1 MSSLSSLEDL
11 AALPSA
17 RRVFID
23 ANIFIY
29 HFTQTPLSAACTAF
43 LSRVEVG
50 DIQGTTSVVVLAE
63 VAHRLMVLEAITS
76 FGFPS
81 RTAVKQL
88 KEHPALVKQLTHYK
102 VASEKIPA
110 FNVTVKSITVGHLRL
125 AQSLSAT
132 HGLLTNDSLTAA
144 VMQTDALV
152 DLASNDPD
160 LSAVPG
166 LTIWQPRPQTISR
179 KPVEET

>member
-1 MSSLSSLEDL
+1 MSSLSSLENL
-11 AALPSA
+11 AAVPSG
-17 RRVFID
+17 RGVFID

-29 HFTQTPLSAACTAF
+29 HFAQAPLSAPCTPF
-43 LSRVEVG
+43 LRRVEVG
-50 DIQGTTSVVVLAE
+50 NIQGVTSVVVLAE
-63 VAHRLMVLEAITS
+63 VTHRIMVPEAIAS

-88 KEHPALVKQLTHYK
+88 KEHPALVKQLGHYK

-110 FNVTVKSITVGHLRL
+110 FNVTVEPITAAHFRL

-132 HGLLTNDSLTAA
+132 HGLLTNDSLIAA
-144 VMQTDALV
+144 VMQTLALV
-152 DLASNDPD
+152 DLASNDPN

>member
-11 AALPSA
+11 AALPSG

-29 HFTQTPLSAACTAF
+29 HFAQTPLSAPCTAF
-43 LSRVEVG
+43 LRRVEIG

-63 VAHRLMVLEAITS
+63 VAHRLMVLEAIAA

-102 VASEKIPA
+102 VATEK
-110 FNVTVKSITVGHLRL
+110 
-125 AQSLSAT
+125 
-132 HGLLTNDSLTAA
+132 
-144 VMQTDALV
+144 
-152 DLASNDPD
+152 
-160 LSAVPG
+160 
-166 LTIWQPRPQTISR
+166 
-179 KPVEET
+179 